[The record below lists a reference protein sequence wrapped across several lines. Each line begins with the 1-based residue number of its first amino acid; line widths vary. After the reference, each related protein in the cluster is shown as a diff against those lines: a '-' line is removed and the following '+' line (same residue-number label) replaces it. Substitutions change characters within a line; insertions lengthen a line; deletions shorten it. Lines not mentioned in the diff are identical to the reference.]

1 MPKIIINGKEIEF
14 EKGMTVLQACEL
26 ADVEIPRFC
35 YHEKLSIAGNCRMC
49 LVELEK
55 SPKPIAS
62 CAMPAAEG
70 MNIKTNTHLVEKA
83 RKGVME
89 FLLANHPLDCPV
101 CDQGGEC
108 DLQDQSMYYGVDKSR
123 FIENKRQVKEKYMG
137 PLIKTQMTRC
147 IHCTRCVRFAT
158 EVAGVPEI
166 GAIGRGE
173 NMEITT
179 YLEKAMESELS
190 ANVIDLCPVGALTS
204 KPYAFEARPW
214 ELKKTESIDVMDAVG
229 SNIRIDTYN
238 WEVKRI
244 LPRLNNDINEEW
256 ISDKTRYSCDG
267 LLKQRLDVPY
277 IKKDNKLQ
285 KSNWD
290 EAITLLAD
298 KIQSINPNEIGGH
311 IGDMVNME
319 NALSFKKLFAILK
332 SKNLEFREK
341 KFYINSSEKIN
352 YIFNSSIKGI
362 EESDL
367 ILLIGSNPRHEATM
381 LNARIRK
388 TFVKKRIPIF
398 SIGDPGELTYDYTV
412 IGNTTD
418 DLKKILDNEH
428 EFSKKLSSS
437 NKPII
442 IIGESALE
450 LESGKYIVEEVKN
463 FLKNNNFISKEWNA
477 FNFLA
482 QNASTV
488 GLIDLKV
495 LSKEDEEKNSFFEK
509 LNKNQFKLLYLLGSD
524 NLDIK
529 KDNEFIVYQGSHGD
543 RGAEIADLVLPSAAF
558 TEQNG
563 LFENLEGR
571 VQESKKASYPIGE
584 ALEDWK
590 IFNLILKKLGK
601 FNDLSKFDSLR
612 KEVLNLI
619 PNFTKLNEL
628 PNFEEAQEVNTSSE
642 FISESVNIKNLDY
655 FYTNSISRA
664 SKTMSECRQIKQKL
678 KKQEHKY
685 MIEYLQILGQ
695 EVYKIVFLLVPILV
709 SVAMIVWLDRRVWGL
724 VQKRRG
730 PNVVGPFGLFQ
741 TLADALKYIFKEIII
756 PASANKVVFILAPI
770 VTMTLALVA
779 WAVIPMSEE
788 LVLSDI
794 NVGILYLFAVSSLGV
809 YGIIMG
815 GWASNS
821 KYPFLG
827 AIRSAAQMVSYEVS
841 IGIIIINVLLCVGS
855 LNLNDIVI
863 AQKNLWYVIPLF
875 PMFVIFF
882 ISALAET
889 NRPPFDLP
897 EAEAELVAGYQTE
910 YSGMMYAMFWLGEYA
925 NILLM
930 CAMGSIL
937 FLGGWLPIMDVYPLN
952 IIPAPIWMISKI
964 LFLFLLFAL
973 IKAIVPRYRYDQLMR
988 LGWKIFLPFSLI
1000 YLVFTASFLFYFDKL
1015 PKVNF

>member
-642 FISESVNIKNLDY
+642 FISETVNIKNLDY

-678 KKQEHKY
+678 RKT
-685 MIEYLQILGQ
+685 G
-695 EVYKIVFLLVPILV
+695 
-709 SVAMIVWLDRRVWGL
+709 
-724 VQKRRG
+724 
-730 PNVVGPFGLFQ
+730 
-741 TLADALKYIFKEIII
+741 T
-756 PASANKVVFILAPI
+756 
-770 VTMTLALVA
+770 
-779 WAVIPMSEE
+779 
-788 LVLSDI
+788 
-794 NVGILYLFAVSSLGV
+794 
-809 YGIIMG
+809 
-815 GWASNS
+815 
-821 KYPFLG
+821 
-827 AIRSAAQMVSYEVS
+827 
-841 IGIIIINVLLCVGS
+841 
-855 LNLNDIVI
+855 
-863 AQKNLWYVIPLF
+863 
-875 PMFVIFF
+875 
-882 ISALAET
+882 
-889 NRPPFDLP
+889 
-897 EAEAELVAGYQTE
+897 
-910 YSGMMYAMFWLGEYA
+910 
-925 NILLM
+925 
-930 CAMGSIL
+930 
-937 FLGGWLPIMDVYPLN
+937 
-952 IIPAPIWMISKI
+952 
-964 LFLFLLFAL
+964 
-973 IKAIVPRYRYDQLMR
+973 
-988 LGWKIFLPFSLI
+988 
-1000 YLVFTASFLFYFDKL
+1000 
-1015 PKVNF
+1015 